1 MSRDL
6 APELEAELYEDGLRP
21 FLALFIDFP
30 DAVRAFTGRGRMTLG
45 GEEFLGIH
53 GIASIDTIGETT
65 SGSAAGVRASL
76 LQVPATEEN
85 ESYLADQ
92 AVRGVAFE
100 MYAGAFDID
109 FQTVVGH
116 QRIFKGTLQGYEI
129 VDEGLSITVMAYGE
143 TKQIDQRRPAVKRYT
158 DEYQQRKF
166 AGDRFFEYLP
176 RLTEVPILWA
186 KGRQDPL

>member
-6 APELEAELYEDGLRP
+6 PPELEAELARTGVRP

-30 DAVRAFTGRGRMTLG
+30 DPVRAFTGRGKMMLG

-53 GIASIDTIGETT
+53 GIASVDAITETT
-65 SGSAAGVRASL
+65 SGSATGARATL
-76 LQVPATEEN
+76 LAVPCEFAPDI
-85 ESYLADQ
+85 ADQ
-92 AVRGVAFE
+92 AVRGCAYE
-100 MYAGAFDID
+100 MYAGAFDLD

-116 QRIFKGTLQGYEI
+116 QRIWKGTLQGYEI
-129 VDEGLSITVMAYGE
+129 VDEGSSITVTAIGE
-143 TKQIDQRRPAVKRYT
+143 SRQIDQRRPAVKRYT

-166 AGDRFFEYLP
+166 PGDRFFEYLP

>member
-6 APELEAELYEDGLRP
+6 PPELEAELARTGIRP

-30 DAVRAFTGRGRMTLG
+30 DPVRAFTGRGKMTLR

-53 GIASIDTIGETT
+53 GIASVDAVTETT
-65 SGSAAGVRASL
+65 SGSATGARATL
-76 LQVPATEEN
+76 LAVPSEFAPDI
-85 ESYLADQ
+85 ADQ

-100 MYAGAFDID
+100 IFAGAFDLD

-116 QRIFKGTLQGYEI
+116 VRIFNGTLQGYEI
-129 VDEGLSITVMAYGE
+129 LDEGSSITVSAIGE
-143 TKQIDQRRPAVKRYT
+143 SRQIDQRRPSVKRYT
-158 DEYQQRKF
+158 DEYQQRKYE
-166 AGDRFFEYLP
+166 GDRFFEYLP

>member
-1 MSRDL
+1 MSREL
-6 APELEAELYEDGLRP
+6 SPELEAELHKDGIRP

-30 DAVRAFTGRGRMTLG
+30 DPVRAFTGRGRMTLG
-45 GEEFLGIH
+45 GQQFLGIH
-53 GIASIDTIGETT
+53 GIASIDAIGETV
-65 SGSAAGVRASL
+65 SGSASGVRASL
-76 LQVPATEEN
+76 LAVPSEFAPDV
-85 ESYLADQ
+85 ADQ
-92 AVRGVAFE
+92 AVRGVTFE

-129 VDEGLSITVMAYGE
+129 VDEGISISVIAYGE
-143 TKQIDQRRPAVKRYT
+143 TRQIDQRRPAVKRYT
-158 DEYQQRKF
+158 DEYQQRKYP
-166 AGDRFFEYLP
+166 GDRFFEYLP

>member
-1 MSRDL
+1 MSREL
-6 APELEAELYEDGLRP
+6 PPELEAELLRSGIRP

-30 DAVRAFTGRGRMTLG
+30 DPVRAFTGRGKMMLG

-53 GIASIDTIGETT
+53 GVASIDTIGETV
-65 SGSAAGVRASL
+65 SGSASGVRATL
-76 LQVPATEEN
+76 LAVPSEFAPDI
-85 ESYLADQ
+85 ADQ
-92 AVRGVAFE
+92 AVRGCAYE
-100 MYAGAFDID
+100 MYAGAFDLD

-116 QRIFKGTLQGYEI
+116 QRIWKGTLQGYEI
-129 VDEGLSITVMAYGE
+129 LDEGSSITVTAIGE
-143 TKQIDQRRPAVKRYT
+143 SRQIDQRRPAVKRYT

-166 AGDRFFEYLP
+166 PGDRFFEYLP